1 MSDNLDGGGDGQ
13 AGVCDAFASVL
24 RSGRPQFN
32 AQFTEAR
39 RVYPNLDGSAF
50 LEFLRTDVDGLVQVV
65 VQQSHPEQIT
75 DLTLAAYEAGLELVG
90 QKLAG
95 PGARHPW
102 IEEGWKRVLPA
113 LASALATAPARII
126 RSVSNALHHLAN
138 TPGARLEQWIS
149 EFERLG
155 PQCGNVDTVL
165 LVGQVLAWRAGLAHY
180 RGGAVT
186 AAGALPT
193 ALALSAIGAPSSADW
208 PQLQER
214 LKVNP
219 WFSPTSPSEGD
230 KESAGFPRF
239 VAQAGAFRGFGGLF
253 VEPPRVASSG
263 QDFLVRS
270 GDDCWLLTADIFGA
284 TFHRSSPAEFDSA
297 TQGSQ
302 LPSELRMNDSKLLWR
317 KRPIE
322 MPIDGLITSSAAN
335 PTTLA
340 LTSSLTHSVVLFAL
354 S

>member
-1 MSDNLDGGGDGQ
+1 VSDNLDGGSDGQ

-32 AQFTEAR
+32 AQFSEAR
-39 RVYPNLDGSAF
+39 RIYPNLDGSAF

-65 VQQSHPEQIT
+65 QQSQPEQIT
-75 DLTLAAYEAGLELVG
+75 NVTLAAYEAGLELVG
-90 QKLAG
+90 QKLVG

-102 IEEGWKRVLPA
+102 IETGWKRVLPA

-126 RSVSNALHHLAN
+126 RSVSNALQHLAN
-138 TPGARLEQWIS
+138 TPGARPEQWIS

-155 PQCGNVDTVL
+155 PLCGNVETVL
-165 LVGQVLAWRAGLAHY
+165 RVGQVIAWRAGLAHY
-180 RGGAVT
+180 RGGVIT

-193 ALALSAIGAPSSADW
+193 PLALSAIGAPGSAHW
-208 PQLQER
+208 PRLQEK
-214 LKVNP
+214 LKANP
-219 WFSPTSPSEGD
+219 WFNPASPLDGE
-230 KESAGFPRF
+230 KESASFPRF
-239 VAQAGAFRGFGGLF
+239 VSQAGAFRGFGGLF
-253 VEPPRVASSG
+253 VEPPRVTSSG
-263 QDFLVRS
+263 NDFLVRS

-284 TFHRSSPAEFDSA
+284 TFHRSSAAEFDSA
-297 TQGSQ
+297 IQGSQ
-302 LPSELRMNDSKLLWR
+302 LPPELRVNDSKVLWR
-317 KRPIE
+317 KKPIE